1 MSLVIHTFPQ
11 GSPEWFSVRA
21 GKPTASEFSTVLAK
35 GEGKTRRA
43 YLLKLAGEII
53 TGLPMESYSN
63 ANMDR
68 GKEQEDEARD
78 RYAMLNDVEPVR
90 VGFIEDTDLRC
101 GASPDALI
109 GERGVLEL
117 KSALPHILIDKLVR
131 NEFPSEHKAQTQGGL
146 WIAQRDWI
154 DIGIHCRRLPM
165 FEKRA
170 YRDET
175 YIATL
180 ASEVARFN
188 DELAETVETV
198 RRYGAPSTLKAD
210 LVASNILN
218 AG

>member
-1 MSLVIHTFPQ
+1 MSLVVHTFPQ
-11 GSPEWFSVRA
+11 GTPEWFAVRA

-53 TGLPMESYSN
+53 TGLPMESY
-63 ANMDR
+63 ANVHMDR

-101 GASPDALI
+101 GCSPDALV
-109 GERGVLEL
+109 GDRGVLEL

-131 NEFPSEHKAQTQGGL
+131 GEFPSEHKAQTQGGL
-146 WIAQRDWI
+146 WVARRDWI
-154 DIGIHCRRLPM
+154 DLGIHCRRLPM
-165 FEKRA
+165 FEARA
-170 YRDET
+170 FRDEA
-175 YIATL
+175 YIAAL
-180 ASEVARFN
+180 AIEVARFN
-188 DELAETVETV
+188 DELDETVEKV
-198 RRYGAPSTLKAD
+198 RRYGAPSTLRAD
-210 LVASNILN
+210 LIASNILN